1 MTPERVGC
9 YPGSFNPITV
19 AHLALAEA
27 AREACRLERIDLV
40 VSRVALGKGIVERP
54 TFDDRIAVLEEVV
67 RNRRPWLGLVVSEH
81 QLLVDLAEGYD
92 VLVLGADKW
101 AQVLDPS
108 FYGDSLAAR
117 DDAVERLPH
126 LALAS
131 RPGADLRE
139 PGGSRATMLRLP
151 HAVAEASSTA
161 ARAGRRSWMAPEAE
175 AFDRRT
181 GAWSEP
187 ERYLSPG

>member
-1 MTPERVGC
+1 MTPGRMGC

-19 AHLALAEA
+19 AHLALAGA
-27 AREACRLERIDLV
+27 AKEACGLERVDLI
-40 VSRVALGKGIVERP
+40 VSRVALGKGAVDQP
-54 TFDDRIAVLEEVV
+54 TFADRLAVLDEVV
-67 RNRRPWLGLVVSEH
+67 RNRRPWLGLVVSER

-108 FYGDSLAAR
+108 FYGGSVAAR
-117 DDAVERLPH
+117 DDALRRLPH

-131 RPGADLRE
+131 RPGADVEE
-139 PGGSRATMLRLP
+139 PDASRATILHLP
-151 HAVAEASSTA
+151 TAVAEASSTA

-187 ERYLSPG
+187 ERYLNPG